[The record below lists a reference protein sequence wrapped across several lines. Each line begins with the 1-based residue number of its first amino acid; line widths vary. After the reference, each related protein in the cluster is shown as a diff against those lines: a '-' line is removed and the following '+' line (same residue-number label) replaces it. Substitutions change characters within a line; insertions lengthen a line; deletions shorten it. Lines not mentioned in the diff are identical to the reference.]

1 MNTPSQLRYTQS
13 DEWVRQEEDGT
24 FTIGITDYAQ
34 DALGEIVYAELPSP
48 SESIT
53 PGSQFGV
60 VESVKAVG
68 ELHSPLGG
76 EVVAAN
82 EAVLKTPE
90 ILNSSPYE
98 EGWLLKLKP
107 ASPPD
112 LSELMDAQ
120 AYAQYRG

>member
-1 MNTPSQLRYTQS
+1 VNTPSQLRYTQS

>member
-13 DEWVRQEEDGT
+13 DEWVREEADGT
-24 FTIGITDYAQ
+24 FTLGITDYAQ
-34 DALGEIVYAELPSP
+34 DALGEIVYAELPGP
-48 SESIT
+48 GESIE
-53 PGSQFGV
+53 PGAQFGV

-68 ELHSPLGG
+68 DLHSPVGG

-82 EAVLKTPE
+82 TAVIKKPE
-90 ILNSSPYE
+90 ILNGSPYE
-98 EGWLLKLKP
+98 DGWLLQIKP

>member
-13 DEWVRQEEDGT
+13 DEWVREEADGT
-24 FTIGITDYAQ
+24 FTLGITDYAQ
-34 DALGEIVYAELPSP
+34 DALGEIVYAELPGP
-48 SESIT
+48 GESIE
-53 PGSQFGV
+53 PGAQLGV

-68 ELHSPLGG
+68 DLHSPVGG

-82 EAVLKTPE
+82 TAVLKKPE
-90 ILNSSPYE
+90 ILNASPYE
-98 EGWLLKLKP
+98 DGWLLQIKP